1 MKNFRAS
8 LTDLN
13 IDECNIILAGIG
25 KLPLEASLNVFGKL
39 KNQIETQAKEYQD
52 AQQSAHQL
60 AANNDIRV
68 DLPAA

>member
-1 MKNFRAS
+1 MQNFRAS